1 MLDTYS
7 SFTALQ
13 VEQAGRLLT
22 VSLNRPES
30 LNAVNSVLHADLETL
45 WTVVR
50 RDNSVGAVLLRGNG
64 RAFCAGGDVKW
75 MASTAAEADAPSQP
89 GPAERAAEL
98 LVSAKSIV
106 ANMLEVG
113 QPIVCAV
120 QGYAMGLGATIA
132 LFCDVVVAAE
142 DAVFADTHVT
152 VGIVAGDGGAVIW
165 PLLMPINTAKYY
177 LLTGER
183 LTGSEAK
190 ELGLVQKVVPL
201 DQLETT
207 AHGIAQRLADGPSL
221 AIQFTKTTV
230 NKVLRERVNLLL
242 DTSLALE
249 ASSFFTADHAEAARS
264 FVERRRPDFTGR

>member
-1 MLDTYS
+1 
-7 SFTALQ
+7 
-13 VEQAGRLLT
+13 
-22 VSLNRPES
+22 
-30 LNAVNSVLHADLETL
+30 
-45 WTVVR
+45 
-50 RDNSVGAVLLRGNG
+50 
-64 RAFCAGGDVKW
+64 
-75 MASTAAEADAPSQP
+75 
-89 GPAERAAEL
+89 
-98 LVSAKSIV
+98 
-106 ANMLEVG
+106 
-113 QPIVCAV
+113 
-120 QGYAMGLGATIA
+120 
-132 LFCDVVVAAE
+132 VVAAE

-190 ELGLVQKVVPL
+190 ELGLVQKVVPP

>member
-7 SFTALQ
+7 SFTTLQ
-13 VEQAGRLLT
+13 VEQAERLLI

-30 LNAVNSVLHADLETL
+30 LNAVNAVLHDDLDTL
-45 WTVVR
+45 WRAVR

-75 MASTAAEADAPSQP
+75 MASTSAVAGAPSQP
-89 GPAERAAEL
+89 GPGERAAEL
-98 LVSAKSIV
+98 LVSAKSLV
-106 ANMLEVG
+106 TNMLEVE

-152 VGIVAGDGGAVIW
+152 VGLVAGDGGAVIW

-207 AHGIAQRLADGPSL
+207 ARGLAQRLADGPSL
-221 AIQFTKTTV
+221 AIRFTKTTI

-249 ASSFFTADHAEAARS
+249 ASTFFSADYAEATRS
-264 FVERRRPDFTGR
+264 FVEQRRPDFTGR